1 MKKFGLLVL
10 GLVFSSFLVACP
22 GGGTTPPP
30 LVANG
35 SPVSGTISNWI
46 SGKTGTLYA
55 RVFSSSSTTS
65 TNAGVAIAA
74 DGSFTNLVLPTPTAA
89 ELGDGSS
96 GLGGCSGG
104 TVSVTPSD
112 SKAATAFLTTTLS
125 LSAGS
130 GFVYQANK
138 SQVSGLFLD
147 PGSNNVLRVYAS
159 KDTTINGTCTT
170 TTGTPKYTYTYNNV
184 SLAQGWNIVN
194 VSVAPHNVNST
205 DPILETFTSGA
216 AASDQKFFQ
225 ILPETG
231 NITQSRSDYAKKLF
245 LTWDAVPDATGYT
258 LEVKSST
265 LDLGNGVGN
274 YGNPISVTGTST
286 VVPSNPKTSY
296 IVRVKTKFGTVIS
309 YGAESGFTVTT
320 SDLNPDGLN
329 ILFPT
334 QGIPHEETIAAG
346 SSKSVNLEFERGA
359 NCTQAL
365 NLSVSGTSV
374 GAASSGTISG
384 GFTPNNSTGS
394 TSSLALSVGSGVAS
408 GQYTVDLN
416 ADGCS
421 TSVGVSITLTVP

>member
-1 MKKFGLLVL
+1 MKKFGLLVI
-10 GLVFSSFLVACP
+10 GLSLASSLVACP
-22 GGGTTPPP
+22 TAVTPPP

-46 SGKTGTLYA
+46 PGKAGTLYA
-55 RVFSSSSTTS
+55 RVFSSSSTPSTS
-65 TNAGVAIAA
+65 AGVPIAA
-74 DGSFTNLVLPTPTAA
+74 DGSFGNLVLPTPPAA

-96 GLGGCSGG
+96 SLGSCSSG

-138 SQVSGLFLD
+138 SQASGLFLD

-170 TTGTPKYTYTYNNV
+170 TTGTPKYTYNNL

-225 ILPETG
+225 ILPETT
-231 NITQSRSDYAKKLF
+231 NITQSRSDSAKKLY

-258 LEVKSST
+258 LELKSPT
-265 LDLGNGVGN
+265 ADLGNGVDN
-274 YGNPISVTGTST
+274 YGNPISVTGNST
-286 VVPSNPKTSY
+286 VVPAIPKTDY
-296 IVRVKTKFGTVIS
+296 VARVKTKFGSVLS
-309 YGAESGFTVTT
+309 FGAESFGISSST
-320 SDLNPDGLN
+320 LNPDGLN

-346 SSKSVNLEFERGA
+346 ASKAVNLEFERGA

-374 GAASSGTISG
+374 GAASSSTISG
-384 GFTPNNSTGS
+384 VFTPNATTGS
-394 TSSLALSVGSGVAS
+394 TSSLALTVGSSVAS

-416 ADGCS
+416 ADGCP

>member
-10 GLVFSSFLVACP
+10 GLAFSSFLVACP

-35 SPVSGTISNWI
+35 SPVAGTISNWI
-46 SGKTGTLYA
+46 PGKTGTLYA
-55 RVFSSSSTTS
+55 RVFIFSSTPTTS
-65 TNAGVAIAA
+65 AGVTVAA
-74 DGSFTNLVLPTPTAA
+74 DGSFNNLVLPTPTAA
-89 ELGDGSS
+89 ELGDASS

-104 TVSVTPSD
+104 TITATPSD
-112 SKAATAFLTTTLS
+112 SKAVTAFLTTNLTS
-125 LSAGS
+125 SNG

-138 SQVSGLFLD
+138 SQASSLVVD
-147 PGSNNVLRVYAS
+147 PGSNGTFRIFVS

-184 SLAQGWNIVN
+184 SLAQGWNILN
-194 VSVAPHNVNST
+194 ISVAPHAVNST

-258 LEVKSST
+258 LELKSDT
-265 LDLGNGVGN
+265 ADLGNGVGN

-286 VVPSNPKTSY
+286 TIPATPKTDY
-296 IVRVKTKFGTVIS
+296 VARVKTKFGTVIS
-309 YGAESGFTVTT
+309 NGAESGFTFST
-320 SDLNPDGLN
+320 SDLNPGGLN

-346 SSKSVNLEFERGA
+346 VSKAVNLEFERGA

-365 NLSVSGTSV
+365 VLSVSGTSV
-374 GAASSGTISG
+374 GAASSSTISG
-384 GFTPNNSTGS
+384 VFTPNSTTGS
-394 TSSLALSVGSGVAS
+394 TSSLALTVGSSVPS

-416 ADGCS
+416 ADGCP